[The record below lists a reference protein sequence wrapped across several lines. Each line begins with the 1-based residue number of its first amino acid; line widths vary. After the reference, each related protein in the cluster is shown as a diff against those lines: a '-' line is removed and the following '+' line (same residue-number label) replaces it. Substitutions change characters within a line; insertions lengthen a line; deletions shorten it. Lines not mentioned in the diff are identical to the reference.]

1 MRPPGRAHKQFSPVG
16 PLGGGAR
23 EGSAFCYNRGMRFTK
38 MHGLGNCYIYVNC
51 FAETV
56 KDASALA
63 RAVSDRNTGVGSD
76 GLILICPPRGD
87 ADARMEMYN
96 MDGSR
101 GQMCGNAVR
110 CVGKYVHDHGISRSN
125 PMRIETD
132 AGLRTLELTVAGG
145 KVTHARVDMGRPRLE
160 PQDLPVKLAPGQ
172 MIDYPLEVAG
182 HAAAMTCV
190 SMGNPHA
197 VLYGVP
203 LAALTPARLEEEGR
217 KIECH
222 QLFPERTN
230 VHFVEVLGPAELRV
244 LVWERG
250 SGATAACGTG
260 ASACCVAGVLTGRSG
275 RKVTVHLPGGPLEIE
290 WREADD
296 HVYMTGPAVEIFSG
310 DWPD

>member
-1 MRPPGRAHKQFSPVG
+1 
-16 PLGGGAR
+16 
-23 EGSAFCYNRGMRFTK
+23 

-51 FAETV
+51 FEETV
-56 KDASALA
+56 KDAPSLA

-76 GLILICPPRGD
+76 GLILICPPRGGAGNAP

-110 CVGKYVHDHGISRSN
+110 CVAKYVYDHGLSRSN

-132 AGLRTLELTVAGG
+132 AGLRILDLTVVGG
-145 KVTHARVDMGRPRLE
+145 KVQQARVDMGKPLLRPA
-160 PQDLPVKLAPGQ
+160 DLPVKLTPEQ
-172 MIDYPLEVAG
+172 MIDFPIEVAG
-182 HAAAMTCV
+182 RNALMTCV

-197 VLYGVP
+197 VIYGVP
-203 LAALTPARLEEEGR
+203 LSELKPNMLEQEGR

-230 VHFVEVLGPAELRV
+230 VHFVEVKNPGEINV

-250 SGATAACGTG
+250 SGPTAACGTG
-260 ASACCVAGVLTGRSG
+260 ACACCVAGVLTGRSN
-275 RKVTVHLPGGPLEIE
+275 RKVAVHLPGGTLDIE
-290 WREADD
+290 WRESDD

-310 DWPD
+310 DWPNA